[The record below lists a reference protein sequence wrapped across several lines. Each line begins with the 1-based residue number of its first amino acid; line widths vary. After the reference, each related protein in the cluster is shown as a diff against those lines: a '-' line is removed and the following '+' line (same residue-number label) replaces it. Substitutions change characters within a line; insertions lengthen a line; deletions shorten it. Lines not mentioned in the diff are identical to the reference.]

1 MEQRKGAKGSCHG
14 CRGGIGEAGWLP
26 EPDGPPSAALWAPCG
41 LGCRA
46 VGGGGGQ
53 WWSTLTSST
62 LGLSLA
68 GADGWCLHRR
78 SVFGGMRLWEDG
90 PAPIYPWSLPT
101 GGRGHF
107 ADG

>member
-1 MEQRKGAKGSCHG
+1 MRQDGSQN
-14 CRGGIGEAGWLP
+14 P
-26 EPDGPPSAALWAPCG
+26 MGPHLQHCG
-41 LGCRA
+41 LRVDWAA
-46 VGGGGGQ
+46 VQWVEVGGQ

-90 PAPIYPWSLPT
+90 PAPIYPWSLPS

-107 ADG
+107 TDGQVGSTGPLLP